1 MFKKTIIAA
10 SALIAATVAFQPVE
24 QAQAGVK
31 IHIGVGI
38 GAPGYYGGGY
48 YGPSYHAPVYRHRIS
63 CGRAISIVRHSGFY
77 RVRAVD
83 CSGRRFTF
91 HAKRNGVWRRIRMY
105 SASGRIYKVT
115 FL

>member
-1 MFKKTIIAA
+1 MFKKTVIAA
-10 SALIAATVAFQPVE
+10 TALVAATVAFQPVQ
-24 QAQAGVK
+24 QAEAGVK

-38 GAPGYYGGGY
+38 GAPGFYGPGY
-48 YGPSYHAPVYRHRIS
+48 YAPVYRHRIS
-63 CGRAISIVRHSGFY
+63 CGRAVSIVRHSGFY

-83 CSGRRFTF
+83 CSGRRYTF
-91 HAKRNGVWRRIRMY
+91 HAKRKGIWRRIRMY